1 MNHSVILYKP
11 VILFLIYCFLLVSS
25 IDFLVYSTLSAFA
38 EFPKSKLNSD
48 VISLISS
55 IPNLF
60 TGFITKNANMLMI
73 INSA

>member
-25 IDFLVYSTLSAFA
+25 IVYSTLSAFA